1 MPIASPTQTLEEE
14 CKTEFEFERHEEI
27 ERLLR
32 HLSAAWNEEDF
43 SDMPPRNLPT

>member
-1 MPIASPTQTLEEE
+1 MTAVSPTQILEEE
-14 CKTEFEFERHEEI
+14 PSAELEFERHEEI

-32 HLSAAWNEEDF
+32 HLSALWDQEDF